1 MLSLVV
7 IVESDILVIGIFY
20 SAAWSGVL
28 ILDVHVLM
36 FFNAGIAV
44 KVCSPNFFTSVSTY
58 SWLCLRLNE
67 ENRMSFLEF
76 DS

>member
-7 IVESDILVIGIFY
+7 IVKSDIFAVGIFY

-28 ILDVHVLM
+28 ILDAHVLM

-44 KVCSPNFFTSVSTY
+44 KVCSPNFFRSYEHIVGY
-58 SWLCLRLNE
+58 VLG
-67 ENRMSFLEF
+67 
-76 DS
+76 